1 MHKAETNKTKIDLSG
16 ENLQGL
22 PRIDTNL
29 EILIADNN
37 LITSLTNLPQTL
49 KFLSLARNKIAF
61 LGSLEQQTPY
71 LLSLNLSSNRLISLE
86 GISSC
91 IYLQELRLANNY
103 VGDDQISL
111 IESLKD
117 LKVMDVSH
125 NHLRDSNFIRILS
138 KLKNLEEL

>member
-111 IESLKD
+111 IENLKD